1 MFSEN
6 KNTKT
11 IKMSYI
17 RNNINETLSLEI
29 SEINILVWILLN
41 ASRPYGI
48 EYEYE
53 SYWWALKVH
62 GWFYTIKTANN
73 ADNPFLLLI
82 WLKQGK

>member
-29 SEINILVWILLN
+29 SEINILVWILLYG
-41 ASRPYGI
+41 SRPYGI
-48 EYEYE
+48 EYDY
-53 SYWWALKVH
+53 
-62 GWFYTIKTANN
+62 
-73 ADNPFLLLI
+73 
-82 WLKQGK
+82 